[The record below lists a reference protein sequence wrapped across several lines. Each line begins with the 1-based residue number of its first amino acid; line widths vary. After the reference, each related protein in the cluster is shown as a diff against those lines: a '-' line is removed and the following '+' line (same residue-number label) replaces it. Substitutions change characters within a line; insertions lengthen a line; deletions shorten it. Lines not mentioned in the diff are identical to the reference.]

1 MYLSQVENEPL
12 TIADEPIRY
21 SNLSK
26 EDWIAVRSLVD
37 DRPIVIKKADKE
49 SCIVVWDRNDYLREV
64 EKQLEDPNV
73 YRKVAFKDKIF
84 SQMITILNQ

>member
-12 TIADEPIRY
+12 TIADEPIGY

-37 DRPIVIKKADKE
+37 DRPIVIKKADKG

>member
-1 MYLSQVENEPL
+1 M
-12 TIADEPIRY
+12 
-21 SNLSK
+21 
-26 EDWIAVRSLVD
+26 RSLVD
-37 DRPIVIKKADKE
+37 DRPIVIKKADKG
-49 SCIVVWDRNDYLREV
+49 SCIVVWDRSDYLREV